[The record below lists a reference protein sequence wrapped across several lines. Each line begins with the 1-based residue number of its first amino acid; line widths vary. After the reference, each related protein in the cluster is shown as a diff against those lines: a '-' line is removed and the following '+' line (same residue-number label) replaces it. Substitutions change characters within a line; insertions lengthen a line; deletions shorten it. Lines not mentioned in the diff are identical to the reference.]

1 MIVKLKPEYEKKI
14 KKLMDELN
22 IIGQWYLEPDTTTFW
37 QYGSPFEIRKT
48 HYKLFISL
56 LVPDDMV
63 EILRE

>member
-1 MIVKLKPEYEKKI
+1 
-14 KKLMDELN
+14 MDELN